1 MGTAASRHLTGE
13 ELLEIQAETGFSLA
27 RLDYLYGHYQSL
39 DRDSEDR
46 VLRSE
51 LLRVPPVARHP
62 LAERLVDAMLHPS
75 LGFRH
80 FVSGLANFRRGE
92 PLDRKL
98 AYTLRLFDEDGD
110 GLLSAEQCHALL
122 ARLPATRRESRAMRW
137 RLNQILA
144 EKDKL
149 DVEDFG
155 HITRGLDL
163 EQSLSLRFHRK
174 SEY

>member
-1 MGTAASRHLTGE
+1 MGSAASHHLSAE
-13 ELLEIQAETGFSLA
+13 ELSDIQGETGFSLA
-27 RLDYLYGHYQSL
+27 RLDYLYGHYQAL
-39 DRDSEDR
+39 DRDPEDR

-51 LLRVPPVARHP
+51 LLRVPPVAWHP

-80 FVSGLANFRRGE
+80 FVRGLAHFQRGE

-98 AYTLRLFDEDGD
+98 ASVLRLFDEDGD
-110 GLLSAEQCHALL
+110 GLLSADQCHALL
-122 ARLPATRRESRAMRW
+122 VRLPATRRELRTMRY

-149 DVEDFG
+149 DAEDFG

-163 EQSLSLRFHRK
+163 EQSLSLRFH
-174 SEY
+174 